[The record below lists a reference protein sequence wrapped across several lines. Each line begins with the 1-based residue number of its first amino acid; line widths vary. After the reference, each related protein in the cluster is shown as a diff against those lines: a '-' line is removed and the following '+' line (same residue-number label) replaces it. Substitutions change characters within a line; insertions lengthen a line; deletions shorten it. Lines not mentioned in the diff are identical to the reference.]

1 VGGTVGKGPS
11 VALILARADNGVIGR
26 DGGLP
31 WHLSG
36 DLKFFKAQTLGKPV
50 VMGRKTYQ
58 SIGKPLPG
66 RPNLVVTRDPA
77 FRPEGVEVFADIST
91 ALAHARTLAKESGTE
106 EVMVIGGGQIY
117 AETLSLARRIYLTEV
132 HAAPEGDTVFPDLDP
147 ADWREVRRDAPV
159 SGGKGQPDF
168 SIVVL
173 ERRRPS

>member
-1 VGGTVGKGPS
+1 MAGESGKGPP

-26 DGGLP
+26 EGGLP

-50 VMGRKTYQ
+50 IMGRKTYQ
-58 SIGKPLPG
+58 SIGRPLPG

-77 FRPEGVEVFADIST
+77 FRPEGVEVFSDIAT
-91 ALAHARTLAKESGTE
+91 ALARGSALAQESGAE

-117 AETLSLARRIYLTEV
+117 AETLPLAQRIYLTEV
-132 HAAPEGDTVFPDLDP
+132 HAEPEGDTVFPQLDP

-159 SGGKGQPDF
+159 SGGEGQPGF

-173 ERRRPS
+173 ERTST